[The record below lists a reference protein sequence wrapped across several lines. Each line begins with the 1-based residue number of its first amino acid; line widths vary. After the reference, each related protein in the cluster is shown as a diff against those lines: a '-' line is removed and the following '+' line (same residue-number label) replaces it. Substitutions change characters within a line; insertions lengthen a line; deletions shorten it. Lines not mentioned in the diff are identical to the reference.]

1 MDAKYFKIL
10 IFLSEKRVGE
20 FLNISPILN
29 ELYPN
34 VNRMDE
40 IIVLDESQ
48 KINALL
54 TNLEKGELIEKKDYS
69 IGVGNRTN
77 GYTWIDTEQILVA
90 LTKKGKDAIDLENS
104 KGETARLM
112 ESTILTNQSVRETN
126 TANIRNLHF
135 QKNAQILTIVLGGLS
150 TLFIFITVAQAY
162 YDTTSQE
169 LRDMKKIMQSQSQK
183 TQKLDSSLQEIKTSI
198 ETKQIDTVFV
208 RLK

>member
-1 MDAKYFKIL
+1 
-10 IFLSEKRVGE
+10 
-20 FLNISPILN
+20 
-29 ELYPN
+29 
-34 VNRMDE
+34 MDE